1 MKKYIPILTILLM
14 LATIACRHR
23 YEDDNYYSLRNP
35 GKRLLGNWKIVAFNV
50 DGADSLADL
59 FKRTNYADCTF
70 NSVYDK
76 NYHVGKWTG
85 CIDIWTYPGY
95 FSADFKYYMWSDFFI
110 HPVSTRN
117 TNTQPDYKSF
127 YIEKLYKS
135 DWWISIDMDG
145 KHYEIKFKKQ

>member
-1 MKKYIPILTILLM
+1 M
-14 LATIACRHR
+14 LAAIACRHR

-50 DGADSLADL
+50 DGADSIADL
-59 FKRTNYADCTF
+59 FKRTNYANCTF

-95 FSADFKYYMWSDFFI
+95 FTCSSSFGAGQRVEPTRMQVDMRLQRQVQPSFI
-110 HPVSTRN
+110 T
-117 TNTQPDYKSF
+117 Y
-127 YIEKLYKS
+127 
-135 DWWISIDMDG
+135 
-145 KHYEIKFKKQ
+145 